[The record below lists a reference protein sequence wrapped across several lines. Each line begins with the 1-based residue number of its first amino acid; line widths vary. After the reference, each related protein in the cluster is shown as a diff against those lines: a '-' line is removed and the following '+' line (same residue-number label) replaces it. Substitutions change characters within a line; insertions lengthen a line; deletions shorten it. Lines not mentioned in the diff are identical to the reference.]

1 MSENSPKKR
10 RTRDDLSN
18 QTARTEKYSDI
29 SQTSEYYLSTM
40 ARSDPSEVKVTNHYK
55 AKSAVSASR
64 PMHASESEDERSDND
79 WVERPLTSQRQ
90 WGLLT
95 TRLTTRQRKDLLQE
109 KPLHPDLHQLRE
121 EVLGIGN
128 NADVVVD
135 MMNVQHEE
143 HEQRDQQLEELEEE
157 VEQEFLQELAGLAL
171 GVDQSA
177 EVGMEVN

>member
-1 MSENSPKKR
+1 MAYHVALSALIDDYTDPRCFLKGTPAQVYSTM
-10 RTRDDLSN
+10 TRCW
-18 QTARTEKYSDI
+18 TVEP
-29 SQTSEYYLSTM
+29 TSE
-40 ARSDPSEVKVTNHYK
+40 RIV
-55 AKSAVSASR
+55 
-64 PMHASESEDERSDND
+64 EDITSLPDVLRKIVAAEGTIVLNEGLRHGRRAERHNGN
-79 WVERPLTSQRQ
+79 
-90 WGLLT
+90 GLLT